1 MNTKVSRLA
10 AAWQEPYDAIPRA
23 VQGRD
28 DITFGAKC
36 LYGALRTAQNTRRQM
51 TYAEL
56 AEHIHASTRSIVR
69 WVQQL
74 VAAGLVAVKRRGQGL
89 PNLFVLIG
97 VTSGGAHLAAP
108 GMTTWQQPAP
118 RPSKKAE
125 EGSGYI
131 RDPDRDYFATRE
143 GDLRVRT

>member
-1 MNTKVSRLA
+1 MYRTRLLNA
-10 AAWQEPYDAIPRA
+10 RQDPYDAIPRS

-36 LYGALRTAQNTRRQM
+36 LYGALRTAQNTRRQL

-56 AEHIHASTRSIVR
+56 AEHIHASVRSIVR

-74 VAAGLVAVKRRGQGL
+74 VAAGLIAVKRRGQGL

-97 VTSGGAHLAAP
+97 VTSGYAATATA
-108 GMTTWQQPAP
+108 GMTAWQRPAP
-118 RPSKKAE
+118 RLSKKAE
-125 EGSGYI
+125 ERQGYT
-131 RDPDRDYFATRE
+131 RDPERNYRETRE
-143 GDLRVRT
+143 GLLPVRT